1 MKNTSKTLLVA
12 LIIVTNVS
20 FSILI
25 QVLILIS
32 VVKFSMETIPDLE
45 PQTKGLLRHVEIF
58 TGIILTLEYVLRIYV
73 EDRKLNFF
81 QFLWI
86 IDF

>member
-1 MKNTSKTLLVA
+1 
-12 LIIVTNVS
+12 
-20 FSILI
+20 
-25 QVLILIS
+25 
-32 VVKFSMETIPDLE
+32 METIPDLE